1 MLGDTQV
8 ALLGGSKRQLSS
20 VAVCLNSFV
29 SSIVPGPGTH
39 ARACQSDSFR
49 GALLA
54 EVSDASSSY
63 MILSNFII
71 VEVADEAWAVLR
83 NEGLCAHRCLIFDF
97 KTSCK
102 LLSVSA

>member
-1 MLGDTQV
+1 MQHVERHVSGLARRLQRH
-8 ALLGGSKRQLSS
+8 LLS

-63 MILSNFII
+63 MIPSKISSLWKLQMNTGLS
-71 VEVADEAWAVLR
+71 
-83 NEGLCAHRCLIFDF
+83 
-97 KTSCK
+97 
-102 LLSVSA
+102 